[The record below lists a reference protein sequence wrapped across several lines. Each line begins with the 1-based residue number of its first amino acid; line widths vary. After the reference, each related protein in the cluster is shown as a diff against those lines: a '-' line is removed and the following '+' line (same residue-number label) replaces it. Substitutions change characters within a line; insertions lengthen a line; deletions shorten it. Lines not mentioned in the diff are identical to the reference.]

1 MPTNRIAWMKLTQT
15 ARTKQKIERHACQAR
30 RLNQLSER
38 LPTKKSPGPNGV
50 TEVSQAFEEP
60 TPVLL

>member
-1 MPTNRIAWMKLTQT
+1 MKLTQT